1 MRDYTEYNYTKLVED
16 ITASLGQKEG
26 WGEGYESSTGQ
37 MLIQLFSDTTDALM
51 YMLERRVQ
59 EAFIS
64 TAELRQSIFAHA
76 SELGYRPRRTVCMT
90 GTLELV
96 LRDQQGNVVTAQED
110 VVIPKYTRVHIK
122 DPNVEFVVTEQAI
135 VRKGQSSV
143 HVTVKEGTRIQQT
156 FFTNTDYFAE
166 YRDVLLKDYINI
178 DEYSLSVTS
187 QGLQF
192 YDVETTTVAGLNYGS
207 LSYARGTDRVYDVRY
222 AIEGMRIVFGDNQF
236 GSTPVGDVTLNY
248 IQSNGVVAPIL
259 TLGIDFSFD
268 TNILY
273 DNDLIT
279 PRREYRYSLKNITPI
294 RGYAPYESLEEI
306 ARNAPENARANSRAV
321 TNSDFKYWALR
332 SGIGGIVDVNSYGE
346 QESGSLIFNMNNV
359 HLSYATEDNLPLN
372 LEQIRQF
379 KAFLDRYKTVTTHVV
394 VQEADKI
401 ELVVNVEHK
410 KDSRFPVTNDHLYK
424 ILRESIESYF
434 RIRRDSIGNEIQHSE
449 FVEYLQN
456 LRYTQSGITY
466 FVTDFVKVSLQPQY
480 KLINPVVTHDTK
492 IYLDESYVPVEGDVW
507 TIKIDSYEIS
517 ITVQEGESFEDL
529 VERMRVAISD
539 ATFYMTSRV
548 GGMIRVTASY
558 DDGAFSVDVG
568 EGDLSSYVTTS
579 NVMKIPN
586 SVLFN
591 TQQENLIVPGSAH
604 IVDGEE
610 NIIYVDDGNGVLVN
624 QVGGPDMTIDYINS
638 EIGNPVLS
646 DLTKDYFFRFQQNEF
661 QNVKANDNAIIVLSP
676 IAEEIGDD
684 PLMSKIWV
692 V

>member
-1 MRDYTEYNYTKLVED
+1 MRDYTEYNYQKLVAD
-16 ITASLGQKEG
+16 ITESLGQKEG

-37 MLIQLFSDTTDALM
+37 MLIQLFADTTDALL

-90 GTLELV
+90 GTLELI
-96 LRDQQGNVVTAQED
+96 LRDAQGNEIVAVQD
-110 VVIPKYTRVHIK
+110 VVVPKYSRVRLT
-122 DPNVEFVVTEQAI
+122 DPNIEFVVTEQAI
-135 VRKGQSSV
+135 VKKGQSRTNV
-143 HVTVKEGTRIQQT
+143 IVKEGTRIQQT
-156 FFTNTDYFAE
+156 FFTNTDYFSE
-166 YRDVLLKDYINI
+166 YRDILIKDYINI
-178 DEYSLSVTS
+178 DEYSLNVTS
-187 QGLQF
+187 QGLQY
-192 YDVETTTVAGLNYGS
+192 YDVETTTVSGLNYGS

-248 IQSNGVVAPIL
+248 IQSNNIIAPIL
-259 TLGIDFSFD
+259 TTGIDFIFD
-268 TNILY
+268 SAILY

-279 PRREYRYSLKNITPI
+279 PRREYRYSLTNITPI
-294 RGYAPYESLEEI
+294 RGHAPYESIEGI

-359 HLSYATEDNLPLN
+359 HLAYATEDNLPLN
-372 LEQIRQF
+372 LEQTIQF
-379 KAFLDRYKTVTTHVV
+379 KTFLDRYKTVTTHIV

-401 ELVVNVEHK
+401 ELVVNIEHK

-424 ILRESIESYF
+424 ILRENIEDYF

-456 LRYTQSGITY
+456 LRFTQSGVTY

-480 KLINPVVTHDTK
+480 RLPNPVVTHDTK

-507 TIKIDSYEIS
+507 TVKIDSYEIS
-517 ITVQEGESFEDL
+517 ITVRDL
-529 VERMRVAISD
+529 ETFDEVVERMRVAISD
-539 ATFYMTSRV
+539 NTFYMTSKD
-548 GGMIRVTASY
+548 GNMIRVTASY

-568 EGDLSSYVTTS
+568 DGDLSGYTSTS
-579 NVMKIPN
+579 NIIQIPN
-586 SVLFN
+586 SVLHN
-591 TQQENLIVPGSAH
+591 QQMKQLIVPGSAH
-604 IVDGEE
+604 IVNDLDEV
-610 NIIYVDDGNGVLVN
+610 IYLDDGNGKMVS
-624 QVGGPDMTIDYINS
+624 QVGGPDMTVDYIGS
-638 EIGNPVLS
+638 EIGNPVLP
-646 DLTKDYFFRFQQNEF
+646 DLNRTYFFRFQQNEF
-661 QNVKANDNAIIVLSP
+661 QNIKANDNAIVVLSP
-676 IAEEIGDD
+676 LAEEINDD